1 MEMIDLKCE
10 NCGGTMQPDENGLYA
25 ICEYCGARQEI
36 EKKQNALTDPIVIT
50 TESKG
55 TKSKT
60 AAGLLAIFLGTFGA
74 HNFYLGYTTKAIIQ
88 LVLSV
93 VFCWTY
99 VVPMA
104 IWFWSMFEAIRIL
117 TGHVTDATGNQLS

>member
-10 NCGGTMQPDENGLYA
+10 ICGGTMQPEENGLYA
-25 ICEYCGARQEI
+25 VCEYCGARQEI
-36 EKKQNALTDPIVIT
+36 GNNQNASADSIIIT
-50 TESKG
+50 AENKCA
-55 TKSKT
+55 KSKI
-60 AAGLLAIFLGTFGA
+60 AVGLLAIFLGIFGV

-88 LVLSV
+88 LVLSL

-104 IWFWSMFEAIRIL
+104 FWFWSMFGAIRIL
-117 TGHVTDATGNQLS
+117 TGHVTDANGNQLS